1 MYSFTVVLR
10 STTEIIA
17 RNVYSPG
24 WIREFVSKTL
34 ELLGDC
40 VEVYKDYTDAYDSFS
55 LAFEKKEWISLQ
67 EPIANLMASIT
78 VLDEEDKPKLLE
90 AVDVLTTYISTHHVH
105 LVLGGF
111 RKLNDPNETTF
122 DILNCSLDEF
132 EVHCNPSYMSVV
144 ANLAFL
150 ALVENQSVPLRGK
163 RVLDMVLTSG
173 MDLELLVEYFTIE
186 KSKARIHFS
195 NLHF

>member
-1 MYSFTVVLR
+1 MYSFTVVFR

-17 RNVYSPG
+17 RNEFSSG

-40 VEVYKDYTDAYDSFS
+40 VEVYRENTAFDSFS
-55 LAFEKKEWISLQ
+55 LAYEKKEWTSLQ
-67 EPIANLMASIT
+67 EPIENLMDSIST
-78 VLDEEDKPKLLE
+78 LDEEDQSKLLE
-90 AVDVLTTYISTHHVH
+90 AVDVLKTYISTHHVH

-111 RKLNDPNETTF
+111 RKVNDPNETTF
-122 DILNCSLDEF
+122 DTLNCSLDEF

-150 ALVENQSVPLRGK
+150 ALVEGQLVPLRGK
-163 RVLDMVLTSG
+163 KVLDMVLTSG
-173 MDLELLVEYFTIE
+173 MDLEHLVDYFKLE
-186 KSKARIHFS
+186 KAKARIHFS